1 MSVCG
6 EVSQAE
12 SSTSEEPAENTAQP
26 IPGPQTVLDDSGN
39 FSAASNLK
47 IPQATFYIGDHPP
60 ADLETI
66 ELADLP
72 PAENEDLPP
81 TSGSSAGVPKGAGF
95 VKRMV
100 DHTNRFL
107 LLNEKGEKTKG
118 EKSKHHHE
126 TSL

>member
-6 EVSQAE
+6 DVSQAE
-12 SSTSEEPAENTAQP
+12 SSTSEEPAENSPQP
-26 IPGPQTVLDDSGN
+26 IPGPQTVLDDNGS

-47 IPQATFYIGDHPP
+47 TPQATFYIGDHPP
-60 ADLETI
+60 SDLENI

-72 PAENEDLPP
+72 PAETEDLPP

-95 VKRMV
+95 VQRMV
-100 DHTNRFL
+100 DQTNRFL

-118 EKSKHHHE
+118 EKSKHHE